1 VHNVFTKL
9 QWFGIYFTILEVFDI
24 MNKLRSPS
32 VKKYQRLAGIHKWR
46 KIIVISTIVIFES
59 IQILFEIQWE
69 TKIIA
74 EENLR
79 NILQWSDIVA

>member
-1 VHNVFTKL
+1 
-9 QWFGIYFTILEVFDI
+9 
-24 MNKLRSPS
+24 
-32 VKKYQRLAGIHKWR
+32 
-46 KIIVISTIVIFES
+46 VISTIVIFES

>member
-1 VHNVFTKL
+1 MHNVFTKL

-24 MNKLRSPS
+24 MNKLRSPT
-32 VKKYQRLAGIHKWR
+32 VQEYQRLAGIHKWR

>member
-1 VHNVFTKL
+1 MHNVFTKL

-32 VKKYQRLAGIHKWR
+32 VQEYQRLAGIHKWS

-79 NILQWSDIVA
+79 NILHWSDIVA

>member
-1 VHNVFTKL
+1 
-9 QWFGIYFTILEVFDI
+9 

-32 VKKYQRLAGIHKWR
+32 VQEYQRLAGIHKWR

-69 TKIIA
+69 TNIIA
-74 EENLR
+74 EESLR
-79 NILQWSDIVA
+79 KILQWSDIVA